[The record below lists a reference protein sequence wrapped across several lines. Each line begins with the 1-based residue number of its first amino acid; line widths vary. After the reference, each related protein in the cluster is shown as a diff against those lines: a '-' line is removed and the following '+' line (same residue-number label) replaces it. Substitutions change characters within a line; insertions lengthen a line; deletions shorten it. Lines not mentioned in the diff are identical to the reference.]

1 MDEKLQKLLQLL
13 DATAP
18 SEIDCDD
25 FLSRVGAYVESLAP
39 GAAPSKDFEAV
50 VQHLRVCPEC
60 KDELDGLLKVYPAA
74 AQIDSGD

>member
-1 MDEKLQKLLQLL
+1 MDEKLEQLLRLL

-18 SEIDCDD
+18 SEIDCDE

-39 GAAPSKDFEAV
+39 GAALPESFEAV

-60 KDELDGLLKVYPAA
+60 KDELDGLLKVYPSAA
-74 AQIDSGD
+74 NSDSED